1 MDDRITL
8 EEFVA
13 EEKVRL
19 DKFLELAKQDPTLP
33 EKLSPGDWDEQYTM
47 WMEQ

>member
-1 MDDRITL
+1 MEEITL
-8 EEFVA
+8 EEYVKQ
-13 EEKVRL
+13 EKERL

-33 EKLSPGDWDEQYTM
+33 EKMGLGDWDEQYLA